1 VIRAHVIGLAF
12 VALLAAGGCTKQLGY
27 AGKNPGGISCKG
39 KATVSIQGNANIGAG
54 VGGSATDNG
63 SVTFDCGE
71 SGAYIIQGPP
81 EQLLEPNAAT
91 PLAPPPTP
99 AKS

>member
-1 VIRAHVIGLAF
+1 MRAAIAAAAAA
-12 VALLAAGGCTKQLGY
+12 ALLLAGCTKQLGY

-71 SGAYIIQGPP
+71 SGAYIIQGAPD
-81 EQLLEPNAAT
+81 QLLEPNAAT
-91 PLAPPPTP
+91 PIAPPTP
-99 AKS
+99 PVKS